1 MFADVN
7 ECTSVPCKN
16 NGLCVN
22 RKGGFNCVCQN
33 GYKGQTCENGKQK
46 DNQSENKVYRYK
58 STYTMQLILISK
70 ETMPLFPK
78 STLSLYE

>member
-46 DNQSENKVYRYK
+46 DNQSEN
-58 STYTMQLILISK
+58 
-70 ETMPLFPK
+70 
-78 STLSLYE
+78 